1 VYYYLD
7 DDATPFVSILPVP
20 PDEATLRDFKKVFTR
35 KGFKYFCKGLDAD
48 IKREVK
54 IELCDDS
61 AALKKSTNGLIELFL
76 HSCGGPGVLPRSG
89 TLPRRGQ
96 AEYMPNME
104 LSDKL
109 FLHSCGGPGVLPRS
123 GTLPRRG
130 QAEYMPSMEL
140 SDKADRRRSLVNLD
154 LLDASESTHPASS
167 IGGTIVSRRA
177 GEHLAELYTSNSE
190 NFYNDSTRS
199 ANYFIF
205 RTSFSILHM
214 YLVYHPSVSA
224 FFTCS
229 SKVTNYKEFHRPW

>member
-1 VYYYLD
+1 MSQASKTINDASKSDSPQTAETKVYYYLD
-7 DDATPFVSILPVP
+7 DDNTPFVSILPVP
-20 PDEATLRDFKKVFTR
+20 PDSATLRDFKKVFTR

-76 HSCGGPGVLPRSG
+76 HSCSGPGILPRSG

-96 AEYMPNME
+96 ADYS
-104 LSDKL
+104 SDIEMLNK
-109 FLHSCGGPGVLPRS
+109 S
-123 GTLPRRG
+123 G
-130 QAEYMPSMEL
+130 
-140 SDKADRRRSLVNLD
+140 RRRSLANLD

-167 IGGTIVSRRA
+167 FGGTIVSRRA

-199 ANYFIF
+199 
-205 RTSFSILHM
+205 
-214 YLVYHPSVSA
+214 VE
-224 FFTCS
+224 
-229 SKVTNYKEFHRPW
+229 K